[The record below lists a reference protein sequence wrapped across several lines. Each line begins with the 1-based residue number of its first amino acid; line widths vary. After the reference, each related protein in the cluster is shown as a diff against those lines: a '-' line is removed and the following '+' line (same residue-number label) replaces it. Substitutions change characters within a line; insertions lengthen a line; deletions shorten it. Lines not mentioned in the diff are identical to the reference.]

1 MHEFLREKRKAELR
15 LDEHQRLPF
24 ADMVH
29 SIILGGE
36 QRLRPVLLTAI
47 TAIIGL
53 VPLAVGFNF
62 NYNSFFHH
70 WDPEIH
76 IGGDNVVF
84 WGPLAWTIIFGL
96 SFATFLTLIIVPV
109 MYLLFDKFRYW
120 VSDKFFSSNS
130 KVEMK
135 G

>member
-1 MHEFLREKRKAELR
+1 
-15 LDEHQRLPF
+15 
-24 ADMVH
+24 MVN
-29 SIILGGE
+29 SIIHGGE

-47 TAIIGL
+47 TAILGL
-53 VPLAVGFNF
+53 IPLAVGFNF
-62 NYNSFFHH
+62 NYATFFDH
-70 WDPEIH
+70 WSPNIH

-120 VSDKFFSSNS
+120 VGDMLAKN
-130 KVEMK
+130 
-135 G
+135 